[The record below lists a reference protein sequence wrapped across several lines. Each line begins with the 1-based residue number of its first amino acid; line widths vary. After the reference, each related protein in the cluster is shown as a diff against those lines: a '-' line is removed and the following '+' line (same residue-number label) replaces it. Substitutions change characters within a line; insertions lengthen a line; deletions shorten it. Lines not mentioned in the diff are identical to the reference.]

1 MHKAVLW
8 VRRIVAASVFV
19 GFVALFAGCS
29 FKHLAFLAKWQF
41 VPAVLAGSTAIIVAT
56 VVATLLFGRIYCGV
70 CCPLGILQDV
80 AFALFKHKSQGVRT
94 KARTIAR
101 YVVLTAFLAVGLCG
115 FGFSW
120 IEPYG
125 LFGRIATSLWI
136 ALTFG
141 LAIFALAAWRGR
153 VWCNWVCPVG
163 TFLGGLSRRAPFSLK
178 IDGSRCIGC
187 KQCERACRASAIRID
202 GARLRQG
209 CGGQAGGEIDA
220 TLCVQCRDCTALC
233 PKGAIVSK
241 ATRVADAEAAVEPPP
256 QTTQSEGVSRRSFM
270 VGTAAA
276 GAALAAEAADEK
288 IFDGG
293 FADVTDPGID
303 VRNASLKPA
312 GSHSIKNFQTKC
324 VGCQLCVKAC
334 PNKVLRPSVR
344 LKDFGQPEMAFD
356 KGFCTVDCTRCSE
369 VCPTGAIE
377 AIPSF
382 MKENINIGEAVWHK
396 DRCLAST
403 EGVNCTAC
411 FRHCPV
417 SAIALVEGPNGAKI
431 PVVDADKC
439 IGCGACEHVCPAR
452 PMPALTVKAYERH
465 REIWPANMK

>member
-8 VRRIVAASVFV
+8 IRRIVAASVFV

-29 FKHLAFLAKWQF
+29 FKYLAFLAKWQF
-41 VPAVLAGSTAIIVAT
+41 VPAVLAGSTVIVIAT

-80 AFALFKHKSQGVRT
+80 AFALFKHKSQGVRA
-94 KARTIAR
+94 KARTVAR
-101 YVVLTAFLAVGLCG
+101 YAILAAFLAVGLCG

-141 LAIFALAAWRGR
+141 VAIFALAAWRGR

-163 TFLGGLSRRAPFSLK
+163 TFLGGLSRRALFKLK
-178 IDGSRCIGC
+178 IDEAKCVGC
-187 KQCERACRASAIRID
+187 KQCERTCRASAIKID
-202 GARLRQG
+202 GK
-209 CGGQAGGEIDA
+209 GGDIDA
-220 TLCVQCRDCTALC
+220 TLCVQCRDCTVLC
-233 PKGAIVSK
+233 PKGAIGSCAK
-241 ATRVADAEAAVEPPP
+241 AAPEPAEAK
-256 QTTQSEGVSRRSFM
+256 TGVTRRSFL

-293 FADVTDPGID
+293 FADVSDPGID

-356 KGFCTVDCTRCSE
+356 KGYCTVDCTKCSE
-369 VCPTGAIE
+369 VCPAGAIE

-403 EGVNCTAC
+403 EGVSCAAC

-417 SAIALVEGPNGAKI
+417 NAIALVEGPNGVRI

-465 REIWPANMK
+465 REIWPTRQGIEP

>member
-1 MHKAVLW
+1 MPKVVLW

-29 FKHLAFLAKWQF
+29 FKHLAFLAKGQF
-41 VPAVLAGSTAIIVAT
+41 VPAVLAGSVVIVIAT
-56 VVATLLFGRIYCGV
+56 VVATLLFGRLYCGV
-70 CCPLGILQDV
+70 CCPLGLLQDV
-80 AFALFKHKSQGVRT
+80 AFALFKHKSQDVRT
-94 KARTIAR
+94 TARTIVR
-101 YVVLTAFLAVGLCG
+101 SVVLAAFVAVGLCG

-141 LAIFALAAWRGR
+141 LAIVALAAWRGR

-163 TFLGGLSRRAPFSLK
+163 TFLGWLSRCAPFRLK
-178 IDGSRCIGC
+178 IDESKCIGC
-187 KQCERACRASAIRID
+187 KQCERMCRASAIRID
-202 GARLRQG
+202 GVRLRQG
-209 CGGQAGGEIDA
+209 DGGQAGGEIDP
-220 TLCVQCRDCTALC
+220 TLCVQCRDCTVLC
-233 PKGAIVSK
+233 PKGAIGTQRTK
-241 ATRVADAEAAVEPPP
+241 AAKGADGQKSAED
-256 QTTQSEGVSRRSFM
+256 GVTRRSFL

-293 FADVTDPGID
+293 FADVSDPGID

-312 GSHSIKNFQTKC
+312 GSHAIKNFQAKC

-356 KGFCTVDCTRCSE
+356 KGYCTVDCTKCAE
-369 VCPTGAIE
+369 VCPAGAIE

-382 MKENINIGEAVWHK
+382 MKENIHIGEAVWHK
-396 DRCLAST
+396 ERCLASA
-403 EGVNCTAC
+403 EGVRCTAC

-417 SAIALVEGPNGAKI
+417 NAIALVEGPNGVQI

-452 PMPALTVKAYERH
+452 PLPALTVKAYERH
-465 REIWPANMK
+465 REIWPTQQGVK

>member
-1 MHKAVLW
+1 MRKAVLW
-8 VRRIVAASVFV
+8 ARRIAAASVFV

-41 VPAVLAGSTAIIVAT
+41 VPAVMAGSALIVVAV

-70 CCPLGILQDV
+70 CCPLGIFQDA

-101 YVVLTAFLAVGLCG
+101 YVILAAFLAAALCG
-115 FGFSW
+115 FGVSW

-141 LAIFALAAWRGR
+141 LAIFALAVWRGR

-163 TFLGGLSRRAPFSLK
+163 TFLGGLSRRALFKLK
-178 IDGSRCIGC
+178 IDESKCIGC
-187 KQCERACRASAIRID
+187 KQCERTCRASAIRID
-202 GARLRQG
+202 GK
-209 CGGQAGGEIDA
+209 GGEIDS
-220 TLCVQCRDCTALC
+220 TLCVQCRDCTVLC
-233 PKGAIVSK
+233 PKGAIGSGAK
-241 ATRVADAEAAVEPPP
+241 AASEPVEAKD
-256 QTTQSEGVSRRSFM
+256 GVTRRSFL
-270 VGTAAA
+270 VGTAVA
-276 GAALAAEAADEK
+276 GAALAADAAEEK

-293 FADVTDPGID
+293 FAAVSDPGID
-303 VRNASLKPA
+303 ARNASLKPA
-312 GSHSIKNFQTKC
+312 GSHSIKNFKTKC

-334 PNKVLRPSVR
+334 PNRVLRPSVR

-356 KGFCTVDCTRCSE
+356 RGYCTVDCTKCSE
-369 VCPTGAIE
+369 VCPAGAIE

-382 MKENINIGEAVWHK
+382 MKENIHIGEAVWHK
-396 DRCLAST
+396 DRCLAAT

-417 SAIALVEGPNGAKI
+417 KAIVRIEGPNGVKI

-452 PMPALTVKAYERH
+452 PMPALTVKAHERH
-465 REIWPANMK
+465 REIWPANIDAN

>member
-1 MHKAVLW
+1 MRKAVLW
-8 VRRIVAASVFV
+8 IRRIVAASVFA

-41 VPAVLAGSTAIIVAT
+41 VPAVLAGSTVIVVAT

-70 CCPLGILQDV
+70 CCPLGILQDI
-80 AFALFKHKSQGVRT
+80 AFALFKHKSQGVKT
-94 KARTIAR
+94 KARTVAR
-101 YVVLTAFLAVGLCG
+101 YVILAAFIAVGLCG
-115 FGFSW
+115 FGVSW

-125 LFGRIATSLWI
+125 LFGRIVTGLWI

-153 VWCNWVCPVG
+153 VCCNWVCPVG
-163 TFLGGLSRRAPFSLK
+163 TFLGGLSRRALFKLK
-178 IDGSRCIGC
+178 INEAKCIGC
-187 KQCERACRASAIRID
+187 RQCERTCRASAITIKGKGEGGKID
-202 GARLRQG
+202 S
-209 CGGQAGGEIDA
+209 
-220 TLCVQCRDCTALC
+220 TLCVQCRDCTVLC
-233 PKGAIVSK
+233 PKGAIGERGTAVAK
-241 ATRVADAEAAVEPPP
+241 AMAVE
-256 QTTQSEGVSRRSFM
+256 SGKGDGEGVTRRSLL

-276 GAALAAEAADEK
+276 SAALAAEAAEEK

-293 FADVTDPGID
+293 FADVSDPGID

-356 KGFCTVDCTRCSE
+356 KGYCTIDCTKCSE
-369 VCPTGAIE
+369 VCPAGAIE

-403 EGVNCTAC
+403 EGVSCTAC

-417 SAIALVEGPNGAKI
+417 NAIALVEGPDGVRI

-452 PMPALTVKAYERH
+452 PLPALTVKAYERH
-465 REIWPANMK
+465 REIWPANISI

>member
-1 MHKAVLW
+1 MHKAVRW
-8 VRRIVAASVFV
+8 IRRVVAAFVFV
-19 GFVALFAGCS
+19 GFAALFAGCS

-41 VPAVLAGSTAIIVAT
+41 VPAVLAGSTLIVIAT

-80 AFALFKHKSQGVRT
+80 AFAIFRHKSQDVRT
-94 KARTIAR
+94 KARTVAR
-101 YVVLTAFLAVGLCG
+101 YVILAAFLAVGLCG

-141 LAIFALAAWRGR
+141 VAIFALAAWRGR

-163 TFLGGLSRRAPFSLK
+163 TFLGGLSRHAPFRLK
-178 IDGSRCIGC
+178 IDENKCIGC
-187 KQCERACRASAIRID
+187 RQCERTCRASAIKID
-202 GARLRQG
+202 GVRLRQDH
-209 CGGQAGGEIDA
+209 GGQAGGEIDA
-220 TLCVQCRDCTALC
+220 TLCVQCRDCTVLC
-233 PKGAIVSK
+233 PNGAIGSCAK
-241 ATRVADAEAAVEPPP
+241 AAPEPAEAK
-256 QTTQSEGVSRRSFM
+256 TGVTRRSLL

-276 GAALAAEAADEK
+276 SAALAADAAEEK

-293 FADVTDPGID
+293 FADVSDPGID

-356 KGFCTVDCTRCSE
+356 KGYCTVDCMKCSE
-369 VCPTGAIE
+369 VCPAGAIE

-382 MKENINIGEAVWHK
+382 MKENIHVGEAVWHK

-403 EGVNCTAC
+403 EGVSCTAC

-417 SAIALVEGPNGAKI
+417 NAIELVEGPNGAKI

-465 REIWPANMK
+465 REIWPAKQGTK

>member
-1 MHKAVLW
+1 MRKAVLW
-8 VRRIVAASVFV
+8 VRRIAAASVFV

-41 VPAVLAGSTAIIVAT
+41 VPAVMAGSALIVIAV

-70 CCPLGILQDV
+70 CCPLGIFQDA

-101 YVVLTAFLAVGLCG
+101 YVILAAFLAAALCG
-115 FGFSW
+115 FGVSW

-141 LAIFALAAWRGR
+141 LAIFALAVWRGR

-163 TFLGGLSRRAPFSLK
+163 TFLGGLSRRALFKLK
-178 IDGSRCIGC
+178 IDESKCIGC
-187 KQCERACRASAIRID
+187 KQCERTCRASAIRID
-202 GARLRQG
+202 GK
-209 CGGQAGGEIDA
+209 GGEIDS
-220 TLCVQCRDCTALC
+220 TLCVQCRDCTVLC
-233 PKGAIVSK
+233 PKGAIGSGAK
-241 ATRVADAEAAVEPPP
+241 AASESVEAKD
-256 QTTQSEGVSRRSFM
+256 GVTRRSFL
-270 VGTAAA
+270 VGTAVA
-276 GAALAAEAADEK
+276 GAALAADAAEEK

-293 FADVTDPGID
+293 FAAVSDPGID
-303 VRNASLKPA
+303 ARNASLKPA
-312 GSHSIKNFQTKC
+312 GSHSIKNFKTKC

-334 PNKVLRPSVR
+334 PNRVLRPSVR

-356 KGFCTVDCTRCSE
+356 RGYCTVDCTKCSE
-369 VCPTGAIE
+369 VCPAGAIE

-382 MKENINIGEAVWHK
+382 MKENIHIGEAVWHK
-396 DRCLAST
+396 DRCLAAT

-417 SAIALVEGPNGAKI
+417 KAIVRIEGPNGVKI

-452 PMPALTVKAYERH
+452 PMPALTVKAHERH
-465 REIWPANMK
+465 REIWPANIDAN